1 MKRAVLLLL
10 CMILM
15 LPMCAVS
22 EEIYLDDASG
32 VYESVFPD
40 TLLILNVLMVDINPD
55 IAADNGQITCEIRNI
70 YCPPG
75 EYVYGVLLFDGWR
88 VIPGYFETGIRVRK
102 HRNRKQEWR
111 IGCQVACTNASQSV
125 RVASRNVHD

>member
-1 MKRAVLLLL
+1 MKRAVLLCL
-10 CMILM
+10 ILM

-40 TLLILNVLMVDINPD
+40 TLLILNVLMVDIDPD

-88 VIPGYFETGIRVRK
+88 DIPGYFEYVPEARLLRIRFTADTIQNLDSYSGLYLIVLG
-102 HRNRKQEWR
+102 QL
-111 IGCQVACTNASQSV
+111 TLSL
-125 RVASRNVHD
+125 

>member
-10 CMILM
+10 CLILM

-40 TLLILNVLMVDINPD
+40 TLLILNVLMVDIDPD

-88 VIPGYFETGIRVRK
+88 GIPGYFEYVPEARLLRIRFTADTIQNLDSYSGLYLIVLG
-102 HRNRKQEWR
+102 QL
-111 IGCQVACTNASQSV
+111 TLSL
-125 RVASRNVHD
+125 